1 MNTAAVHNWMTYAA
15 GALVLSA
22 ISLAA
27 SLRPQSGVL
36 KHEFDDVTRR
46 ITAPPGNFLTGL

>member
-1 MNTAAVHNWMTYAA
+1 MTYAA

-36 KHEFDDVTRR
+36 KHEFDDVSRR